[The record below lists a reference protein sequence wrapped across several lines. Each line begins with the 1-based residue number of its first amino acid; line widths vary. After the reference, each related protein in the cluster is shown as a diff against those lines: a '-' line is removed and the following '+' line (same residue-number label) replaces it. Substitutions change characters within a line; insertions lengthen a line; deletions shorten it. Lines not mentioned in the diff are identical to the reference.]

1 MQHSPH
7 LLAAAAAWF
16 VHRQKKQS
24 RNDDNSKYTCTQPY
38 ACTHYINMC
47 KHVLYSRLEIWRW
60 CKRFRILSMLTNWL
74 LLHESII
81 ITFIAPTA
89 SMYSVLYSPH
99 VVNWRVL
106 DLLHAH
112 GPVLALCDLGA
123 SLMQCIWISCF
134 LPQLNLKS
142 PNYCMIYTSVQ
153 SCMFAH
159 ELAQL
164 WCTIMWH

>member
-81 ITFIAPTA
+81 VTFIAPTA

-99 VVNWRVL
+99 FVNRRAL

-123 SLMQCIWISCF
+123 SHMRKICASQAMHMDKLLWAWYIH
-134 LPQLNLKS
+134 
-142 PNYCMIYTSVQ
+142 TSVQ

-159 ELAQL
+159 ELGQF